1 MSGTHGSGGNMN
13 ENQNIKQ
20 LVADSA
26 PKIDSALKP
35 GEAIA
40 VVKNP
45 AGVHEMVRGDRGR
58 FKRSANA
65 QKIIQKST
73 KVHDKFLFGKEEG
86 KTSTRLDDLLKK
98 VYDLAM
104 GEEDAKNL
112 VGIVKGLEQILLRSS
127 SGKVPTRIENESTP
141 ITTIIV
147 PYTPLMHP
155 EPIVEKPRPAL
166 RPSFLEDDK
175 NVINGDYVNSEPA
188 AAGK

>member
-1 MSGTHGSGGNMN
+1 MN
-13 ENQNIKQ
+13 EGQTIKQ
-20 LVADSA
+20 LVAESA
-26 PKIDSALKP
+26 PNAGSTLKP

-45 AGVHEMVRGDRGR
+45 AGAHQMVRGDHGR

-65 QKIIQKST
+65 RKIIQKST
-73 KVHDKFLFGKEEG
+73 KVHDKFLFGKQKG
-86 KTSTRLDDLLKK
+86 RTSTRLDDLLQK

-175 NVINGDYVNSEPA
+175 SVINGEYVNSEPTN
-188 AAGK
+188 AGK

>member
-1 MSGTHGSGGNMN
+1 MSDGQS
-13 ENQNIKQ
+13 IKQ
-20 LVADSA
+20 LVAESA
-26 PKIDSALKP
+26 PKIESPLRQ

-86 KTSTRLDDLLKK
+86 KTSTRLDDLLQK

-175 NVINGDYVNSEPA
+175 NVINGEYVNSDLA
-188 AAGK
+188 NAGK